1 MLLQRMSLAFV
12 APSGVNCLSFML
24 LKERKIKSV
33 ISPVKNYQ
41 NSLKRALLITTTKQT
56 VLAPFNFLVHPVIM
70 TVIARVHAD
79 HLMYAD

>member
-1 MLLQRMSLAFV
+1 MSLAFV

-24 LKERKIKSV
+24 LKERKMKSV

-56 VLAPFNFLVHPVIM
+56 VLAPFNLVHPVIM